1 MKKTDK
7 FKGLFLKAG
16 EFIKTKKGYCVLAV
30 ILMIFLAVFL
40 SGIKIETVSEHNRK
54 QTQQAEER
62 KSMLAQIEKEES
74 SGEDTQSTTGNRETL
89 QETTLQETT
98 QEAQQWELTE
108 SRTAVPVIP
117 ALPDC
122 FPSACFQSELTES
135 RNEASTAENDPAG
148 SAAGRENT
156 SSYSG
161 KENTGSNQELTK
173 KTEVSGQNT
182 GQAENRQTESS
193 LAAQVSQGQQVT
205 QKATQNDATQ
215 PQTTTEEKTQEK
227 EYFAV
232 SIKISCEKVL
242 NHPDLNTTASL
253 PQDGI
258 ILETRTAVKKGQT
271 VFDALDAA
279 CMDNQVEY
287 VNQASGY
294 GAYIS
299 EIAGLK
305 EKQCGKYSGWKY
317 KVNGVVPGVACS
329 SYELHENDVIE
340 WYYAANYSD

>member
-1 MKKTDK
+1 MSQSREQT
-7 FKGLFLKAG
+7 AG
-16 EFIKTKKGYCVLAV
+16 TA
-30 ILMIFLAVFL
+30 
-40 SGIKIETVSEHNRK
+40 
-54 QTQQAEER
+54 
-62 KSMLAQIEKEES
+62 
-74 SGEDTQSTTGNRETL
+74 GNS
-89 QETTLQETT
+89 QTT
-98 QEAQQWELTE
+98 Q
-108 SRTAVPVIP
+108 
-117 ALPDC
+117 
-122 FPSACFQSELTES
+122 
-135 RNEASTAENDPAG
+135 
-148 SAAGRENT
+148 
-156 SSYSG
+156 
-161 KENTGSNQELTK
+161 K
-173 KTEVSGQNT
+173 
-182 GQAENRQTESS
+182 
-193 LAAQVSQGQQVT
+193 VT
-205 QKATQNDATQ
+205 QKATQNDGTQ

>member
-54 QTQQAEER
+54 QMQQAEER

-74 SGEDTQSTTGNRETL
+74 SGEDTQSTTGNRETS

-98 QEAQQWELTE
+98 QEAQQ
-108 SRTAVPVIP
+108 
-117 ALPDC
+117 
-122 FPSACFQSELTES
+122 SELTETG
-135 RNEASTAENDPAG
+135 NEALTAENDPAG
-148 SAAGRENT
+148 SAAGRENA

-193 LAAQVSQGQQVT
+193 LAAQVSQGQQVSQSREQTAGTAGNSQTTQKVTQKAT
-205 QKATQNDATQ
+205 QKATQNDGTQ

-279 CMDNQVEY
+279 CTDNQVEY

-329 SYELHENDVIE
+329 SCELHENDVIE

>member
-1 MKKTDK
+1 M
-7 FKGLFLKAG
+7 
-16 EFIKTKKGYCVLAV
+16 
-30 ILMIFLAVFL
+30 
-40 SGIKIETVSEHNRK
+40 
-54 QTQQAEER
+54 
-62 KSMLAQIEKEES
+62 
-74 SGEDTQSTTGNRETL
+74 
-89 QETTLQETT
+89 
-98 QEAQQWELTE
+98 
-108 SRTAVPVIP
+108 
-117 ALPDC
+117 
-122 FPSACFQSELTES
+122 
-135 RNEASTAENDPAG
+135 TAENDPAG
-148 SAAGRENT
+148 SAAGHENT

-161 KENTGSNQELTK
+161 KENTGSNQELTE

-182 GQAENRQTESS
+182 GPAESGQTESS
-193 LAAQVSQGQQVT
+193 LAVQVSQGQQVSQSREQTAGTAGNSQTT
-205 QKATQNDATQ
+205 QKVTQKETQNDATQ

-279 CMDNQVEY
+279 CTDNQVKY

>member
-74 SGEDTQSTTGNRETL
+74 SREDTQSTTGNRETS

-98 QEAQQWELTE
+98 QEAQQ
-108 SRTAVPVIP
+108 
-117 ALPDC
+117 
-122 FPSACFQSELTES
+122 SELTES
-135 RNEASTAENDPAG
+135 GNEASTAENDPAG

-193 LAAQVSQGQQVT
+193 LAAQVSQGQQVSQSREQTAGTAGNSQTTQKVT
-205 QKATQNDATQ
+205 QKATQNDGTQ